1 MNEQEASRLFSD
13 LGVNLLLPKIPIMSD
28 ILL

>member
-1 MNEQEASRLFSD
+1 MNEQEASRILSG